1 MELEIGRVIEAC
13 DARVLVEPESR
24 DVAVFGLT
32 WDSREVKPGFVY
44 AAIVGERV
52 DGHAF
57 AVSAIEAGAVAVLC
71 TRELDDAALEATTEK
86 FKQLITENGG
96 TVESVDVW
104 GKRRLA
110 YPINYETEG
119 YYVLVNFQS
128 SAELPAELNRVYHIT
143 TGLLRSIIV
152 KK

>member
-1 MELEIGRVIEAC
+1 M
-13 DARVLVEPESR
+13 VLNQYE
-24 DVAVFGLT
+24 T
-32 WDSREVKPGFVY
+32 IFVL
-44 AAIVGERV
+44 
-52 DGHAF
+52 
-57 AVSAIEAGAVAVLC
+57 S
-71 TRELDDAALEATTEK
+71 TKTLDDAALEATTEK

-128 SAELPAELNRVYHIT
+128 TAELPAELNRVYHIT